1 MKVTIKKSKLN
12 GNINIIPS
20 KSYAHRLLFAAMLS
34 NDCAK
39 VSNVELSDDIKATLD
54 CIKNYGR
61 DFFIDGK
68 TVKFSK
74 KENNDILNLS
84 NKIPIFNCNESGT
97 TLRMFLPIALTKYNH
112 FIIKAK
118 KRLIERGISIYEEIF
133 EDVEFIKSEDQIEV
147 IGNIKPGI
155 FNVKG
160 NISSQYISGLLYAL
174 PLLNEESVIN
184 ITTKLESKNYIDMTL
199 DVLKKSSVCIRYN
212 NSSGIDNKITNI
224 SFNIKGNQKYGTI
237 NEEVEADF
245 SNAAFIDVYNYLGS
259 SIVINNLKKDSLQGD
274 KIYKEYFEVLNSRY
288 DTIDIS
294 NCIDLGPVLFAFS
307 SLKNG
312 GKFIGTKRLKIKES
326 DRAIAMKL
334 ELEKFGVKV
343 TIDEDEVII
352 DKTKIHEPV
361 NEIDTHNDH
370 RIAMSMAMF
379 SSEYDIVINNAE
391 VVNKSY
397 PKFFDDL
404 EKLGANI
411 TYE

>member
-34 NDCAK
+34 NGCSK

-54 CIKNYGR
+54 CIKKYGR

-74 KENNDILNLS
+74 KEDNDILNLS

-133 EDVEFIKSEDQIEV
+133 KDVKFIKSEDQIEV
-147 IGNIKPGI
+147 IGNIKPSV

-307 SLKNG
+307 SLKKG

-379 SSEYDIVINNAE
+379 LSEYDIVINNAE